1 MIRPHVVAV
10 PVAAQR
16 LRGEDRVEDLS
27 LRAKDAAAMSAV
39 ASGLPVPA
47 FTKDDLDRPV
57 PTDGIHWGV
66 SHKATMVVGVTAKRR
81 VAVDVERIRE
91 REDYQIAG
99 ALTPTE
105 HAILGGS
112 SLEAYFLAW
121 VAKEAVLKQEG
132 VGLSHLSRTAIID
145 AWSDGALVAYG
156 TEVREIGYAFFNQH
170 VAAITAPS
178 REVVWTF
185 VSEEDDLD
193 VMSPAQRVL
202 SLSGD
207 MGTLS

>member
-10 PVAAQR
+10 PSAAQR

-57 PTDGIHWGV
+57 PSGGVYWGV
-66 SHKATMVVGVTAKRR
+66 AHKPTMVVGVTARR
-81 VAVDVERIRE
+81 SVAVDVEFIRE
-91 REDYQIAG
+91 RKDYQIAG
-99 ALTPTE
+99 ALTAAE
-105 HAILGGS
+105 HAILGGN

-121 VAKEAVLKQEG
+121 VAKEAVLKQKG
-132 VGLSHLSRTAIID
+132 VGLQHLSRTAIID
-145 AWSDGALVAYG
+145 AWSDGALVAYD
-156 TEVREIGYAFFNQH
+156 TQVCEVGYAFFNQH

-185 VSEEDDLD
+185 VAEEDDLE
-193 VMSPAQRVL
+193 VMSPAQRVQAL
-202 SLSGD
+202 HGD
-207 MGTLS
+207 AGSAS